1 MIIADLHIHTKYSK
15 DSLLEPKTI
24 INVAKRRRLNVI
36 AITDHNTIKGA
47 SVTKKLLKNN
57 EKLIIIPGIEMK
69 ILDHDILCL
78 FITEQPKKIDNY
90 VEFLEH
96 VKELNAITILAHPFR
111 KRKRIPLNLVEN
123 VDLIEIFNARTS
135 KKANLEAKKLAHKY
149 SKLGT
154 AGSDAHLSFE
164 IGRAKTIIPKE
175 LGDLEEIRKSFL
187 QDRRIIMGRESP
199 IIVHIPTIAIE
210 YFKKITKYG
219 KIKNINT

>member
-24 INVAKRRRLNVI
+24 TYIAKRRGLNVI

-47 SVTKKLLKNN
+47 LVTKELLKND
-57 EKLIIIPGIEMK
+57 KQLIVVPGIEMK

-78 FITEQPKKIDNY
+78 FITEQPKKVDNY
-90 VEFLEH
+90 IEFLDH

-111 KRKRIPLNLVEN
+111 KRKRIPLNLLEN
-123 VDLIEIFNARTS
+123 VDLIEIFNARNS
-135 KKANLEAKKLAHKY
+135 KKANLEAEKLAHKY
-149 SKLGT
+149 LKLGT

-175 LGDLEEIRKSFL
+175 LGDLEELRKSLL
-187 QDRRIIMGRESP
+187 QDKRIIIGRESP
-199 IIVHIPTIAIE
+199 IIIHIPTIAIE
-210 YFKKITKYG
+210 YLKKITRKL
-219 KIKNINT
+219 